1 MDAQTG
7 EEADPKQDSTP
18 EESNP
23 ITGTS
28 DDELPFSTKDAGG
41 ISDSDFIEN
50 IINNPD
56 PDKISKETNR
66 LLRMLACERIYNE
79 IFGIQTEL
87 LSELKDRGEG
97 EAKQNDLRR
106 FYERFLELSESTATS
121 KSYFGFL
128 VGQMLISITGE
139 REDRNVK
146 ITEVGTRFL
155 RYIKEQYHS
164 HYEYKPL

>member
-1 MDAQTG
+1 
-7 EEADPKQDSTP
+7 
-18 EESNP
+18 
-23 ITGTS
+23 
-28 DDELPFSTKDAGG
+28 
-41 ISDSDFIEN
+41 
-50 IINNPD
+50 
-56 PDKISKETNR
+56 
-66 LLRMLACERIYNE
+66 MLACERIYNE